1 MLLNRAQAAEYLG
14 ISVRSLDRRAHEGR
28 IPYISDR
35 PGARV
40 LYSRDA
46 LDRYIKKATRAHG
59 KEVLRDGNAS
69 TQSR

>member
-40 LYSRDA
+40 LYSTDA
-46 LDRYIKKATRAHG
+46 LDRYIRQATRG
-59 KEVLRDGNAS
+59 SQKGGV
-69 TQSR
+69 